1 MGKEKKFCE
10 VCLTETNTVSQKDL
24 NEKEKESKQV
34 IAVKPS
40 SNSNSSLA
48 AFALGLSLITFFAM
62 LMMLGSTHKRFMDNE
77 RAIVYLA
84 NNTQPPAQTQQLA
97 DPSTFTDPT
106 QDPNGCMG
114 LNFNSN
120 YPDAGVCTLTNSQN
134 GTNYISPIPTTVTP
148 SCTVA
153 QSQGNQMRSGIGT
166 MMSGTRNTATQNSS
180 ASAYSDAMQRFHK
193 TLTPEQLASMG
204 MSPNVNSCNP

>member
-48 AFALGLSLITFFAM
+48 AFALGLSLITFFEM
-62 LMMLGSTHKRFMDNE
+62 LMMLGST
-77 RAIVYLA
+77 
-84 NNTQPPAQTQQLA
+84 QSSAQTQQLA
-97 DPSTFTDPT
+97 DPTTFTDPT
-106 QDPNGCMG
+106 QDPNSCMG
-114 LNFNSN
+114 LNFSSN

-166 MMSGTRNTATQNSS
+166 MMSGTQTTATQNSS